1 MLRDFIINPNKIF
14 NQETI
19 FQKVDDSVLKNMWGG
34 KAEYFSSML
43 PETSQKLKGTPLSH
57 LNLVPLTTDVIMR
70 SYGDKYKIPRNG
82 EDKLLKDEAELK
94 RLADMYNDYNKPVP
108 EKDEDRKGI
117 EALDV
122 PIIKNN
128 QEVKDEV
135 EKFHDDD
142 DYTRFNLDAQDLD
155 EDTLAQ
161 AQPMIKAFG
170 LDIMKKL
177 FSAHWKLREEALK
190 DILREV
196 KLGSKSAL

>member
-94 RLADMYNDYNKPVP
+94 RLADMYNDYNKPIP

-142 DYTRFNLDAQDLD
+142 DYTRFNLNAQDLD

>member
-142 DYTRFNLDAQDLD
+142 DYTRFNLNAQDLD